1 MGHMLSRSTVV
12 IFFADELAANEICQS
27 IPPAMA
33 NDVALSSR
41 RALDGDAVT
50 WMMIATIATTAL
62 KAMLNATIKLA
73 ELRRV
78 RSIKVG
84 NIEVRNPD
92 RADVERLLAHIEA
105 AASADTSIQGADNS
119 DTDGS

>member
-1 MGHMLSRSTVV
+1 MGNMLSRSTVV
-12 IFFADELAANEICQS
+12 IFFTDELAANDIYQS

-33 NDVALSSR
+33 SDVALSSR

-50 WMMIATIATTAL
+50 WMMVATIATTAL
-62 KAMLNATIKLA
+62 KAMLNTTIKLA

-84 NIEVRNPD
+84 NIEVRNPG

-105 AASADTSIQGADNS
+105 ADSADTTIQSTNNS
-119 DTDGS
+119 DADGS

>member
-1 MGHMLSRSTVV
+1 MLSRSTVV
-12 IFFADELAANEICQS
+12 IFFTDELAANDIYES

-33 NDVALSSR
+33 SDVALSSR

-62 KAMLNATIKLA
+62 KTMLNATIKLV

-84 NIEVRNPD
+84 SIEVRNPD

-105 AASADTSIQGADNS
+105 TDSADTSIQSADNS
-119 DTDGS
+119 DADGS

>member
-1 MGHMLSRSTVV
+1 MDNMLNRSTVV
-12 IFFADELAANEICQS
+12 IFFTDELAANDIYES

-33 NDVALSSR
+33 SDVALSSR

-62 KAMLNATIKLA
+62 KTMLNATIRLA

-84 NIEVRNPD
+84 SIEVRNPD

-105 AASADTSIQGADNS
+105 ADTPVQSTDNS
-119 DTDGS
+119 DADGS

>member
-1 MGHMLSRSTVV
+1 VY
-12 IFFADELAANEICQS
+12 QS

-33 NDVALSSR
+33 RDLMLSSR

-50 WMMIATIATTAL
+50 WMMIGTVATTAL
-62 KAMLNATIKLA
+62 RTVLNATIKLA

-84 NIEVRNPD
+84 PEGIEVLNPG
-92 RADVERLLAHIEA
+92 RADVEKILTHIEA
-105 AASADTSIQGADNS
+105 VTSIDKPVQGDDNS
-119 DTDGS
+119 ETHGI